1 VLHVR
6 AAGQTLLLRAP
17 RFDAID
23 FISYRTT
30 TPGTISCGA
39 RRPPEDVYVT
49 WRRDPA
55 TSSQQGIA
63 VAVELLPDGFVPA
76 P

>member
-1 VLHVR
+1 M
-6 AAGQTLLLRAP
+6 LLLRAV

-23 FISYRTT
+23 FISYRST

-39 RRPPEDVYVT
+39 RRPAEDVYVT
-49 WRRDPA
+49 WRSDEA
-55 TSSQQGIA
+55 TFPSGSSQGIV